1 MSVQELVSNLP
12 RDKRALL
19 CELLIEIILDTV
31 KNELPN
37 ELVFSILA
45 LWNAN
50 QLITIKSTVGLIETA
65 KELDPNETLIL
76 LTKFGLTPISGL
88 IEVEALNGQM

>member
-19 CELLIEIILDTV
+19 CELLIEVILESM

-50 QLITIKSTVGLIETA
+50 QLITIKSTLGLIETA
-65 KELDPNETLIL
+65 KELDPGETLIL
-76 LTKFGLTPISGL
+76 LTKFGLTPNFGIV
-88 IEVEALNGQM
+88 EVKALNGQM